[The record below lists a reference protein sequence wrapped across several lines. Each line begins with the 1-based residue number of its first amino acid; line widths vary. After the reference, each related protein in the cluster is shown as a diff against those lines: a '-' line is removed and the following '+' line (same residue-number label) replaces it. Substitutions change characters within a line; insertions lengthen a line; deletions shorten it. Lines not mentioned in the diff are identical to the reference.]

1 MSGRAE
7 APGDSFVRLPSL
19 FGGERVEDECE

>member
-7 APGDSFVRLPSL
+7 APGGSFARLPSL
-19 FGGERVEDECE
+19 FGGEREEVESV